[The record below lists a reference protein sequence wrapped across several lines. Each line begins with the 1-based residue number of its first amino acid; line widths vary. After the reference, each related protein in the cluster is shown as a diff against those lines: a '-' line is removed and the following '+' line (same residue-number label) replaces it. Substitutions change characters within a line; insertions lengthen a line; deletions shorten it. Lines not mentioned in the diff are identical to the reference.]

1 MKSYQEIKEWF
12 ANKENKQ
19 QLVIAVCFILV
30 FIVGFGSGR
39 YEREFRREKTK
50 TQNNYTITSAKKP
63 VNSQDQ
69 MPAVKQLEE
78 GAVLSASSTLPQNCV
93 VKGNISSAGKKI
105 YHVSGGAF
113 YKTVKPEQCF
123 PTEGEA
129 QAAGFVKS
137 QR

>member
-1 MKSYQEIKEWF
+1 MISYQEIKDWF
-12 ANKENKQ
+12 EKKENKQ
-19 QLVIAVCFILV
+19 QLVVAVCFVLV

-39 YEREFRREKTK
+39 YEREFRRERIKPQT
-50 TQNNYTITSAKKP
+50 NYTTNTDKKP
-63 VNSQDQ
+63 IVQETKNTKNITQQ
-69 MPAVKQLEE
+69 GTVAV
-78 GAVLSASSTLPQNCV
+78 ASTTSGQVCV

-123 PTEGEA
+123 ASEGEA
-129 QAAGFVKS
+129 VAAGFVKS